1 MQYTPITLSE
11 TLLFSWG
18 FPCGSDSKE
27 SACNVR
33 DLGFTFGSR
42 VFPGEG
48 NGNWLQYSC
57 LENLL
62 DRRVWWAIVR
72 GVAKSQTWLSD
83 FHFHSQLRRSH
94 TLETGNCQ
102 LSAAQFTSDYLV
114 LVFCVTEFGLFSAP
128 CHPHPN
134 IRLTEWFLLEHCW
147 AQSRGEK
154 WQTVSFKV
162 QLRGNIH
169 VSVLCFTFH
178 IWFNSVEVSTLP

>member
-1 MQYTPITLSE
+1 MQEIKE
-11 TLLFSWG
+11 NV
-18 FPCGSDSKE
+18 GSIPG
-27 SACNVR
+27 
-33 DLGFTFGSR
+33 LGRSLGG
-42 VFPGEG
+42 VH
-48 NGNWLQYSC
+48 GNWLQYSC
-57 LENLL
+57 LENLM